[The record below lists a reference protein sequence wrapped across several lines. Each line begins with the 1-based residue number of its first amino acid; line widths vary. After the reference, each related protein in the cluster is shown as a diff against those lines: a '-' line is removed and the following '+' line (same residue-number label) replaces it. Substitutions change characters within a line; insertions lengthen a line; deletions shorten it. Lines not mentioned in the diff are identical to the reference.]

1 MPRPDS
7 PLRHRPYRWLLA
19 GATVNHLGNGIAPV
33 ALAFAVLDLG
43 GSATDLG
50 IVVGLYALADV
61 AAVLL
66 GGVLGDRLPRRLVM
80 QAASAAA
87 AVAQGLAAASLIG
100 GWSTIP
106 LLAAIGMVNGA
117 LGALGAPSSSA
128 ITPQTVPA
136 ALLRSAIAWRR
147 LGQNLAQI
155 VGFGAAGLV
164 VAGFGSGWALAIDA
178 ATFAVAAACFAL
190 VQVPDAPAPA
200 RTGLLGEVR
209 EGLHEV
215 LRHTWLWLLIGQALL
230 YHLFFGGAQAV
241 LGPIV
246 VGEALGRPAWGLALS
261 MSMAGFVVG
270 GLVTLRWKPRRALFV
285 GTCFLA
291 LTACFPA
298 AMAFAHALPIILAG
312 AFLYGF
318 GLEIFSVGWDLSI
331 QENVAP
337 DKLSRVYA
345 FDMIGSF
352 LARPAGL
359 ALTGPVA
366 TLVGFRA
373 WLAVVAGVILVSTL
387 AALTSGEVRRL
398 ERRDGAGDDDG
409 GLPAAP
415 ARVEV
420 PAGS

>member
-1 MPRPDS
+1 MRGMRSSDS
-7 PLRHRPYRWLLA
+7 PLRHRPYRWLVA
-19 GATVNHLGNGIAPV
+19 GASINTLGNGIAPV

-43 GSATDLG
+43 GGATELG

-80 QAASAAA
+80 EASAAAA
-87 AVAQGLAAASLIG
+87 AVAQGVAAASLIG
-100 GWSTIP
+100 GWSSIP
-106 LLAAIGMVNGA
+106 LLAGIGMVNGA
-117 LGALGAPSSSA
+117 LGALGGPSSAA
-128 ITPQTVPA
+128 ITPQTVPP
-136 ALLRSAIAWRR
+136 ALLHAAIAWRR
-147 LGQNLAQI
+147 LGQNVAQI
-155 VGFGAAGLV
+155 VGYGAAGLV
-164 VAGFGSGWALAIDA
+164 VAAAGSGWALAIDA
-178 ATFAVAAACFAL
+178 ATFAVAAGCFAR
-190 VQVPDAPAPA
+190 VHVPDAAVPA

-209 EGLHEV
+209 DGLHEV

-246 VGEALGRPAWGLALS
+246 VGEALGRPAWGLALA
-261 MSMAGFVVG
+261 MTMVGFVAG

-298 AMAFAHALPIILAG
+298 AMALASSLPLVLAG

-331 QENVAP
+331 QENVEP

-352 LARPAGL
+352 IARPVGL

-366 TLVGFRA
+366 GLVGFHA
-373 WLAVVAGVILVSTL
+373 WLAVVAGVIVVSTAAALVSPD
-387 AALTSGEVRRL
+387 VREL
-398 ERRDGAGDDDG
+398 ERRDGAGDPR
-409 GLPAAP
+409 LRAA
-415 ARVEV
+415 AEAV
-420 PAGS
+420 